1 MYQDIIK
8 SMRRW
13 NSATNEREKLQHTY
27 LTIAIA
33 TIVVSGLVSLVNV
46 TLGRRLTVVALVAI
60 GAFLLN
66 FIVWH
71 LVNSAVASRLNSR
84 RKSSK

>member
-13 NSATNEREKLQHTY
+13 NSATSEREKLQHTY

-33 TIVVSGLVSLVNV
+33 TILVSGLVSLVNV
-46 TLGRRLTVVALVAI
+46 TLGRRLTVIALVSV

-66 FIVWH
+66 FVVWH
-71 LVNSAVASRLNSR
+71 LVNSAVSVRLAD
-84 RKSSK
+84 SKKK